1 MTGTE
6 RRSEKRVRAEIAIKV
21 VQNGDYLISYSKD
34 ISAEGMFIRMDNPP
48 PRGDI
53 INLKF
58 AFDSFEPMSV
68 DAEVVW
74 VNTNASTDNGI
85 GVNFIDPPEHVQTA
99 ILKIVNRI
107 AVL

>member
-1 MTGTE
+1 MTGAE
-6 RRSEKRVRAEIAIKV
+6 RRSEKRVIAEIEIKV
-21 VQNGDYLISYSKD
+21 VQNEDYLISYSKN

-48 PRGDI
+48 PKGDI

-58 AFDSFEPMSV
+58 TFASYDPISV

-74 VNTNASTDNGI
+74 VNTNASMDNGI
-85 GVNFIDPPEHVQTA
+85 GVNFIDPPEHIQTA

-107 AVL
+107 ALL